1 METIRFVATNLFLCI
16 AIFSCSQNVTFLSD
30 EEKNWNPYEDGD
42 LLVFESSNFEKDTIY
57 IKEVAFVFPD
67 GIGVVDYNQSL
78 RVLAEHT
85 DPKNENRD
93 WETFTLILAARTRKD
108 SSYAL
113 FDLRAKNA
121 QFIAQRFSFDLL
133 NKLEE
138 TKLSVPYGEFSDVIR
153 LTNNGDYSSISGT
166 IEIIFWSKSKGYIRF
181 DKYDGTY
188 WRLIEIIK
196 SKKKID

>member
-1 METIRFVATNLFLCI
+1 METIKFVATNLFLCI
-16 AIFSCSQNVTFLSD
+16 AIFSCSQNVTFLTD
-30 EEKNWNPYEDGD
+30 EEKEWNPYEDGD

-85 DPKNENRD
+85 DPVNENRD
-93 WETFTLILAARTRKD
+93 WETFTLILAAKTQKD
-108 SSYAL
+108 SSYVL

-121 QFIAQRFSFDLL
+121 QFIEQRFSFNIL
-133 NKLEE
+133 NRLKEI
-138 TKLSVPYGEFSDVIR
+138 KLSVPYGVFSDVIR
-153 LTNNGDYSSISGT
+153 LVNNEDYSNIPRA

-181 DKYDGTY
+181 DKYDGTS
-188 WRLIEIIK
+188 WSLIEIIK
-196 SKKKID
+196 AKEK